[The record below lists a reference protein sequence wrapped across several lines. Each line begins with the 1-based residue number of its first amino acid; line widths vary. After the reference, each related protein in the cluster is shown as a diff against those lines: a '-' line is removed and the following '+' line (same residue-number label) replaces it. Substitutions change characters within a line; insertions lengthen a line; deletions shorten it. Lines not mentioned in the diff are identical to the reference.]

1 MFKRLRVRNFRGF
14 GDFRIDSPGRIN
26 LVTGRN
32 NSGKTTLLEAIF
44 LLSGAGSARMALNPC
59 VIRGWAQGTPPR
71 WVAETYWKPLFS
83 RLDTNRALEIS
94 GVHSE
99 VGDMTLTVRWERPSK
114 EEFSRA
120 GIKEMLGEAGSFA
133 RRALKFEYE
142 DPKVGKIESEAHET
156 KDKFD
161 VDQKDDYA
169 PFPAAILKP
178 GEGNVNEDGVALGQL
193 KVRKRGGLILDALRV
208 VEAGLVGIEDN
219 SSSGAP
225 MVYVDVGLPELVPLP
240 VMGAG
245 MTHVAR
251 IVLAAA
257 KVAGGVVLVDEIE
270 NGLHHSVLSDVWRV
284 IGKAAADFDVQVF
297 ATTHSFECVEAALAA
312 LGADGF
318 RLHRIEAQDGGRRCV
333 TLSSTAVAG
342 AVRHDMEIR

>member
-1 MFKRLRVRNFRGF
+1 MRLAPA
-14 GDFRIDSPGRIN
+14 SLGR
-26 LVTGRN
+26 
-32 NSGKTTLLEAIF
+32 
-44 LLSGAGSARMALNPC
+44 C
-59 VIRGWAQGTPPR
+59 RGWTHGAPPR

-83 RLDTNRALEIS
+83 RLDTNRVLEIS
-94 GVHSE
+94 GVHSD

-114 EEFSRA
+114 EEFSRV
-120 GIKEMLGEAGSFA
+120 GINEMPEAGSFA

-142 DPKVGKIESEAHET
+142 DPKIGKRESEAQET

-169 PFPAAILKP
+169 PIPAAILKP
-178 GEGNVNEDGVALGQL
+178 GEGNVNEDAVALGQL

-208 VEAGLVGIEDN
+208 VEPGLAGIEDN

-245 MTHVAR
+245 MTLVAR

-257 KVAGGVVLVDEIE
+257 RVAGGVVLVDEIE

-297 ATTHSFECVEAALAA
+297 ATTHSFECVEAAHAA

-318 RLHRIEAQDGGRRCV
+318 RLHRIEARDGGPRCV
-333 TLSSTAVAG
+333 TLSPTAVAG
-342 AVRHDMEIR
+342 AVRHNMEIR

>member
-1 MFKRLRVRNFRGF
+1 MFKRLRIRNFRGF
-14 GDFRIDSPGRIN
+14 GDFRIDAPGRIN
-26 LVTGRN
+26 LVTGMN

-44 LLSGAGSARMALNPC
+44 LLSGAASARMAFNPF
-59 VIRGWAQGTPPR
+59 VIRGWTHGAPPR

-94 GVHSE
+94 GVHSD
-99 VGDMTLTVRWERPSK
+99 VGGMTLTVRWERPSK

-120 GIKEMLGEAGSFA
+120 GINEMPEAGSFA

-142 DPKVGKIESEAHET
+142 DPKIGKRESEAQET

-169 PFPAAILKP
+169 PVPAAILKP
-178 GEGNVNEDGVALGQL
+178 GDGNVNEDAVALGQL

-208 VEAGLVGIEDN
+208 MEPGLAGIEDN

-257 KVAGGVVLVDEIE
+257 RVAGGVVLVDEIE

-297 ATTHSFECVEAALAA
+297 ATTHSFECVEAAHAA

-318 RLHRIEAQDGGRRCV
+318 RLHRIEARDGGRRCI
-333 TLSSTAVAG
+333 TLSPTAVAG
-342 AVRHDMEIR
+342 AVRHNMEIR